1 MHIEIQR
8 LPNGWYVC
16 KVRHA
21 TPEISTD
28 SWHASPLEA
37 YRHIMSYDDPETK
50 INLPPGIKLDR
61 LRQEALES
69 EEP

>member
-1 MHIEIQR
+1 MQIEIQR

-21 TPEISTD
+21 SPEISTD

-37 YRHIMSYDDPETK
+37 YQHIMGYDDANTS
-50 INLPPGIKLDR
+50 IDLPPGVKLDR
-61 LRQEALES
+61 LREEALGS
-69 EEP
+69 